1 MKTYYNLIDKLFTYL
16 SGSHSI
22 HTVTFGDL
30 LEVDL
35 SKQSIFP
42 LAHVGIS
49 SISFQEYIMTVSL
62 NVIVMDM
69 VDEDKEDKQGRTKPH
84 LGLDNTHDIHNSLLN
99 VVNGLQSS
107 LRRGGLYDEQYEIDG
122 TPVAQI
128 FEDRFENKVTG
139 WSMEVN
145 INIPN
150 NDMALINADGTQCQ
164 PQ

>member
-1 MKTYYNLIDKLFTYL
+1 MKTYYNLIDKLFAYL
-16 SGSHSI
+16 SGSQAI

-49 SISFQEYIMTVSL
+49 SITFQEYIMTVNI
-62 NVIVMDM
+62 NVIVMDI
-69 VDEDKEDKQGRTKPH
+69 VDDEKDDKQDRNKPH
-84 LGLDNTHDIHNSLLN
+84 LGLDNTHDIHNTLLN

-107 LRRGGLYDEQYEIDG
+107 LRRGGLYDANYEIDG
-122 TPVAQI
+122 TPTAQL

-139 WSMEVN
+139 WSMTVN

-150 NDMALINADGTQCQ
+150 NDMALINADGSQCQ
-164 PQ
+164 